1 MIMDNKEEQIE
12 QNGVT
17 KMRIGSNKGKIIF
30 VAFLRFIIVS
40 IFLGGIYVSSVNNP
54 NTNNG
59 AFTVMVL
66 LGVAFEA
73 SPLRHL
79 NEVLELYPD
88 KIVLKKRKISF
99 STIEEIKWRYERGY
113 LIGRRLKCC
122 KETENTGLK
131 DFFFPYYEIDV
142 TYIKNPQEE
151 FVKFYTNTIGEQKN
165 V

>member
-1 MIMDNKEEQIE
+1 MEICANK
-12 QNGVT
+12 V
-17 KMRIGSNKGKIIF
+17 KIIA
-30 VAFLRFIIVS
+30 VSLLRFIIMVL
-40 IFLGGIYVSSVNNP
+40 FLVGSYASGRDNP
-54 NTNNG
+54 DVNNG
-59 AFTVMVL
+59 AFIVMTI
-66 LGVAFEA
+66 LGFAFA
-73 SPLRHL
+73 FSPLRHL
-79 NEVLELYPD
+79 NDVLVLYPN

-142 TYIKNPQEE
+142 TYIKEPHEA
-151 FVKFYTNTIGEQKN
+151 FVKFYTNTVQGEKKH